1 MSELVYLP
9 IAELY
14 PHPDNPRTQVDDL
27 EELTASIKANGIL
40 QNLTVIKG
48 HYFTLDEWIA
58 QCQAEGATK
67 SDARCSYDKK
77 ALFDSTGYTV
87 IIGHRRL
94 AAAKLAGLE
103 KVPCTIGE
111 MTEQEQIRTMLLENM
126 QRKDLKVY
134 EEAHALQLLLD
145 FGDTIEAVSEK
156 TGFSDTT
163 IRRRI
168 KLNELDQKKLKK
180 AVDSRQI
187 ALGDF
192 EELLRVEDPEKRD
205 KLLDSIGTD
214 DFRLDLKIAIREQE
228 LNRILPKVEDWL
240 NGVKA
245 KVIESYKRYGS
256 GYERI
261 GNYGGYDLDKWEEIK
276 DKLPK
281 PEGRKTLFYYIDK
294 PSHKLELYERAE
306 SAKPPKKTP
315 EEIKKEQVR
324 ENAWNYLE
332 SQAKILYEL
341 RKEFVEGLRL
351 TAINKAKILNG
362 GVLAG
367 LLGVFGYLSSNCS
380 IDFEKVT
387 EIELVGSYDDKWKKA
402 LEIFRTVDK
411 QKIPKLVYM
420 LFNDG
425 PKCTTANC
433 YRGNWPTWQANKN
446 LYFLYEWLIS
456 VGYKMSQKEEDLVYG
471 KDPVYE
477 EDYEVP
483 AKPVPAEGTAENQDG
498 ESGEV

>member
-103 KVPCTIGE
+103 KVPCTISE
-111 MTEQEQIRTMLLENM
+111 MTEKEQIQTMLLENM

-134 EEAHALQLLLD
+134 EEAQAFQLLLD
-145 FGDTIEAVSEK
+145 FGDTVEVVAEK

-168 KLNELDQKKLKK
+168 RLNELDRKKLKK

-192 EELLRVEDPEKRD
+192 EELLKVEDPEKRD
-205 KLLDSIGTD
+205 NLLDSIGTD
-214 DFRLDLKIAIREQE
+214 DFRLNLKIAIREQD
-228 LNRILPKVEDWL
+228 LNRILPKVKAWL
-240 NGVKA
+240 NEVKA

-256 GYERI
+256 GYERL
-261 GNYGGYDLDKWEEIK
+261 GNYGGYDLDKWEKIK
-276 DKLPK
+276 DELPK

-294 PSHKLELYERAE
+294 TTHKLELYERAE
-306 SAKPPKKTP
+306 APKPPKKTP
-315 EEIKKEQVR
+315 EEIKKEQIR

-341 RKEFVEGLRL
+341 RKEFVDGLRL

-362 GVLAG
+362 GVLAA
-367 LLGVFGYLSSNCS
+367 LLDIFGYTSVCSSDFQKVTGCEFNCS
-380 IDFEKVT
+380 I
-387 EIELVGSYDDKWKKA
+387 DDKWKKA
-402 LEIFRTVDK
+402 LEIYRTVDK
-411 QKIPKLVYM
+411 QKIPKLIYM
-420 LFNDG
+420 LFDDG
-425 PKCTTANC
+425 PNFTTDNS
-433 YRGNWPTWQANKN
+433 YHGNWPTWKANKH